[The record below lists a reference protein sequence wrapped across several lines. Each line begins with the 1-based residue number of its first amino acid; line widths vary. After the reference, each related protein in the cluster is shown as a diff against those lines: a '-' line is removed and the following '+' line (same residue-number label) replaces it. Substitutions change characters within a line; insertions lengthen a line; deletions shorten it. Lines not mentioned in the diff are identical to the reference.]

1 MPRQS
6 FQPSNAVQAGIN
18 QGTESFSTSAENVLL
33 PDSGQAAV
41 DGSFND
47 MFDYASFMWDHELQ
61 GGNVEPTRWRD
72 LGFADMDVVV
82 QRDEEV
88 SKDSWLQCGFVLIPT

>member
-6 FQPSNAVQAGIN
+6 SENGNAEQSGINPGSDDLSVTSGNAVLNDPRQA
-18 QGTESFSTSAENVLL
+18 T
-33 PDSGQAAV
+33 V

-61 GGNVEPTRWRD
+61 GGNMQPTRWRD
-72 LGFADMDVVV
+72 LGFADMDIPMQRSEVVSSRV
-82 QRDEEV
+82 
-88 SKDSWLQCGFVLIPT
+88 FY

>member
-6 FQPSNAVQAGIN
+6 SQNSNAEQAGIN
-18 QGTESFSTSAENVLL
+18 PGSENLTVTAGNAVLN
-33 PDSGQAAV
+33 DSRQATV

-61 GGNVEPTRWRD
+61 SGNMQPTRWRD
-72 LGFADMDVVV
+72 LGFTDMDVLV
-82 QRDEEV
+82 QRGEAV
-88 SKDSWLQCGFVLIPT
+88 SNQLFYRL